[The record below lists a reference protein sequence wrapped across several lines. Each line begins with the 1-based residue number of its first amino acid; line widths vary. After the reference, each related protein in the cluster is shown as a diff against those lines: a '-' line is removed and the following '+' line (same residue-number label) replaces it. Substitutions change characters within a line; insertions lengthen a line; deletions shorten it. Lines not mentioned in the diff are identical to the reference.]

1 MAYYLSQRNKKILA
15 PYLKLLEAS
24 KKDLAFH
31 VKDPIYFRDQIR
43 NAFNTSHKHLKDL
56 WRVVVQPEK
65 IHFYRIEDQ
74 LRLEIDN
81 IVRTPAGLFQIAQA
95 ILDGNVPI
103 IFTSALISEQEL
115 DSLASLA
122 EAKSLTINFN
132 SPELEISYG

>member
-1 MAYYLSQRNKKILA
+1 
-15 PYLKLLEAS
+15 
-24 KKDLAFH
+24 
-31 VKDPIYFRDQIR
+31 
-43 NAFNTSHKHLKDL
+43 LKDL